1 MSERPSQEWFEMAEV
16 RRRRLAASVWIPLRR
31 SETVVIQGDK
41 NTIGLREEVD
51 CVGSVAVALEH
62 RAIGER
68 LSWSDIG
75 LIRAPGPYASHT
87 LPYKPADVH
96 WFNDDQ
102 PIGIDLILVHS
113 LNGNHESEWLINQ
126 DLIMALRLLQEGD
139 VWLSVDEGYEEVI
152 RRRRNTE
159 GRVVSIDIKSEYLR
173 DYLCARG
180 MALRIAQ
187 YRQRTALLDDTSYLS
202 WPEKGLLLEDDKGRF
217 SSRIFGVD
225 SKGWMSGGSVAV
237 MQVWRTDVDEGEDV
251 PVFDRES
258 DVNTEYESSTYTRP
272 DSAYAYRTEGE
283 LWREDWIEPAERSTR
298 IRDDDPIEDLAY
310 IVDASG
316 ERLPASAL
324 NNEDVGRWLW
334 FKPQVIEA
342 LLAFRGSALSWYS
355 KSTGGVKCSPDYDT
369 HFGINAGGYIN
380 VYACDIAKLPQ
391 WQQRVWYGHNAAPDG
406 PVSAELMAAQMGK
419 GPADT
424 IAPEALFA
432 ELLEDLDRTFVEQF
446 GSPLFRPHDVQQDVL
461 SRVHR
466 FRALAPSGILALAK
480 DVARLTADSFDIP
493 FLRGVLQL
501 KPKETL
507 GSIKLLHAAL
517 SKAIADEAEARK
529 VLGPLVGVYDLRLG
543 DAHLP
548 SSKIDEAYILVG
560 IDRSASPIDQAVAL
574 LDKVCATLEAINLGI
589 RSAKVDQ

>member
-1 MSERPSQEWFEMAEV
+1 MSEHPSQEWFEMAEV
-16 RRRRLAASVWIPLRR
+16 RRRRLSASVWIPLRR
-31 SETVVIQGDK
+31 SETVVIQGEK

-75 LIRAPGPYASHT
+75 LIKNPGPSAYKN

-102 PIGIDLILVHS
+102 PIGVDLVLVHS
-113 LNGNHESEWLINQ
+113 LNGNHEREWFINQ
-126 DLIMALRLLQEGD
+126 DLIMALRLLKEGD
-139 VWLSVDEGYEEVI
+139 VWLAVDEGYEEVI
-152 RRRRNTE
+152 RRRRDAGGN
-159 GRVVSIDIKSEYLR
+159 VVSIDIKSEYLR

-180 MALRIAQ
+180 MALRISQ
-187 YRQRTALLDDTSYLS
+187 YRQRMALLDDPSYLS
-202 WPEKGLLLEDDKGRF
+202 WPENGLLVEDDKGRF
-217 SSRIFGVD
+217 SSRVFGVD
-225 SKGWMSGGSVAV
+225 SRGWMTGGSVAL

-251 PVFDRES
+251 PIFDGES
-258 DVNTEYESSTYTRP
+258 DENTEYKSSTYTRP
-272 DSAYAYRTEGE
+272 DTPYAYRTEGE
-283 LWREDWIEPAERSTR
+283 LWREDWIEPADRSTR
-298 IRDDDPIEDLAY
+298 IRDDDPVEDLAY
-310 IVDASG
+310 VVDASG

-324 NNEDVGRWLW
+324 DNEDVGRWLW

-342 LLAFRGSALSWYS
+342 LLGFRGSSLSWYS
-355 KSTGGVKCSPDYDT
+355 KNTGGVKCSPDYDT

-380 VYACDIAKLPQ
+380 VYAYDIAKLPQ

-406 PVSAELMAAQMGK
+406 PVSAELMSAQMGK

-424 IAPEALFA
+424 IAPEARFA
-432 ELLEDLDRTFVEQF
+432 ELLEELDVTFVKGF

-466 FRALAPSGILALAK
+466 FRSLAPSGILSLAK

-493 FLRGVLQL
+493 FLRSVLKL
-501 KPKETL
+501 GPKETL
-507 GSIKLLHAAL
+507 GSIKLLQAVL
-517 SKAIADEAEARK
+517 SKAINDEAEARK
-529 VLGPLVGVYDLRLG
+529 ILGPLVGVYDLRLG

-548 SSKIDEAYILVG
+548 SSKIDDAYALVG
-560 IDRSASPIDQAVAL
+560 IDRSASAIDQAVGL
-574 LDKVCATLEAINLGI
+574 LDKVCVTFEAINLGI
-589 RSAKVDQ
+589 QSAKEGQ